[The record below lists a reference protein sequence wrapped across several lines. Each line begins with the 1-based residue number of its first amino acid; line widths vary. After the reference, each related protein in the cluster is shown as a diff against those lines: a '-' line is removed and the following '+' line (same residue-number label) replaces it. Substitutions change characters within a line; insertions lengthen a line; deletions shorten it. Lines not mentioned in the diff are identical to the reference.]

1 MGNGAVLMEKD
12 MHNTAMHEAAHA
24 VTAWL
29 SGAILKY
36 ITIAGEEQDKPYICT
51 YGRSPWQEK
60 TWLNR
65 DNVHVTLAGAA
76 VHEILGLDDPFQGC
90 NYDLESIAD
99 MLNHPDPETKAMRE
113 FAVHHP
119 DSTAKEFAELFLP
132 DLVERLRDPKVMTCI
147 EAGAAMLETATGDVC
162 GRLMVELFE
171 HVWGDPLPENAAP
184 AWMHWPPSKDDEAPT
199 QAEAMLMLGKAMDEL
214 ETAIEATRTAFRFEN
229 EAAELLATRTMK
241 HSWWMRDQFQRIEI
255 PLPA

>member
-1 MGNGAVLMEKD
+1 MLMEKD
-12 MHNTAMHEAAHA
+12 MHSTAMHESSHA
-24 VTAWL
+24 VMAWL
-29 SGAILKY
+29 TGGILKT
-36 ITIAGEEQDKPYICT
+36 ITIAGEPDKPFFCT

-76 VHEILGLDDPFQGC
+76 VHEILGFDDPFESC

-99 MLNHPDPETKAMRE
+99 MLKHPDPETKAMRE

-132 DLVERLRDPKVMTCI
+132 DLVDRLKDPKVMTCI

-171 HVWGDPLPENAAP
+171 YSWGTPLPEGVAP
-184 AWMHWPPSKDDEAPT
+184 AWMHWPPPKDDEAPT
-199 QAEAMLMLGKAMDEL
+199 PAEALVMLGKAMDDL
-214 ETAIEATRTAFRFEN
+214 EKAIEATRTAFRFEN
-229 EAAELLATRTMK
+229 EAAEKLAAKTLQF
-241 HSWWMRDQFQRIEI
+241 SFQARDLYQKIEI
-255 PLPA
+255 PLSA